1 MRYRDIKLVEA
12 TPTDR
17 ADYSRGRF
25 STEPADEKLVRTYC
39 DAIKKGKET
48 SQNFNNPKWLNRAIA
63 TAEKF
68 AKDNPQYA
76 SQIAQCISTARAGGG
91 DGGAGAAGALGS
103 QNAQGSAGTGDGT
116 TANGDGTTANGG
128 GITGI
133 PGNQNNTG
141 VTGGGQG
148 SNKLKAAADELSR
161 LLDKEDWQG
170 AKDLINGNPD
180 LQATVPSSLKK
191 DLDAAVQAQTDAAES
206 NRLAQE
212 AADAKVAAD
221 KKAAQDKADTEAQA
235 AAEAAAESNRLA
247 QEEKRLADEAEQKR
261 NATAKAEADAA
272 EAKRQSDAAEAKRLA
287 DAAEANRK
295 AAEQLEAD
303 KEEAAK
309 AAADAKATADAKAAA
324 DAKATADAKA
334 AADAKPGS
342 TPPTEKPT
350 TNQDSFDWE
359 DL

>member
-1 MRYRDIKLVEA
+1 MRYKDIRIVEA
-12 TPTDR
+12 NLKEAGSYEGDAQTFCR
-17 ADYSRGRF
+17 
-25 STEPADEKLVRTYC
+25 
-39 DAIKKGKET
+39 AIKRAASNKILNPNGLARLRAAAEEHVRLFPQDRDMINKCFADGGEGNGNGQGNGTGNASGNGNGNGQGNGTGKGAD
-48 SQNFNNPKWLNRAIA
+48 NNIA
-63 TAEKF
+63 T
-68 AKDNPQYA
+68 D
-76 SQIAQCISTARAGGG
+76 
-91 DGGAGAAGALGS
+91 DGA
-103 QNAQGSAGTGDGT
+103 
-116 TANGDGTTANGG
+116 TANGG

-133 PGNQNNTG
+133 PGNQNNTN
-141 VTGGGQG
+141 VTGDGQG

-324 DAKATADAKA
+324 DAK
-334 AADAKPGS
+334 PGS